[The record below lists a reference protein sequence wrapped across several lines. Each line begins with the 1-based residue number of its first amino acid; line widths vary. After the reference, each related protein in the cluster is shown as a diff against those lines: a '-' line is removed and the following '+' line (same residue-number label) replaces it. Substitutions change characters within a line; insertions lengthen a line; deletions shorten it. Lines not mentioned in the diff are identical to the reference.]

1 MNAETMESHD
11 AVAGQVERPVRRDF
25 GPLRFSVRRVADG
38 AHVFAVPHQ
47 SAVSWFADLHGN
59 GRKYFN
65 DRSPDTSAHGL
76 YVEWPSGPPRRVIG
90 WDHDD
95 GWPVVSDGPRH
106 PAVRA

>member
-1 MNAETMESHD
+1 MNDAD
-11 AVAGQVERPVRRDF
+11 NRPAVAGQVERPVRRDF

-47 SAVSWFADLHGN
+47 AAVSWFADLHGN

-65 DRSPDTSAHGL
+65 AKSPDTSSHGL
-76 YVEWPSGPPRRVIG
+76 YAEWPSGPPRRVIG

-95 GWPVVSDGPRH
+95 GWPVVSDGPQH